1 MPTPAANN
9 IQIQDRK
16 LNSGEESLPP
26 NLIFPKG
33 EIIRRKMITVIV
45 DIEIV
50 NKVSKRETTK
60 FLQFERKSPDDSG
73 KIKTKEEK
81 IIAKPKL
88 TMKTG

>member
-26 NLIFPKG
+26 SLIFPKG

-60 FLQFERKSPDDSG
+60 FLQLERKSPDDSG
-73 KIKTKEEK
+73 KIKIKEEK
-81 IIAKPKL
+81 MIAKPEL